1 MNKIS
6 VNQVIL
12 GPIVTEKS
20 LQLQDSGKYSFWV
33 SRNSSKHQIAVAF
46 QQAFGLEPIS
56 VNTSILKGKI
66 KTDWK
71 KRMPIT
77 KQDRKKAIIAVKKDQ
92 KIELLNLSAKK

>member
-6 VNQVIL
+6 VNKIIL

-33 SRNSSKHQIAVAF
+33 SRNSSKNQIAVAF
-46 QQAFGLEPIS
+46 KESFGLDPLNI
-56 VNTSILKGKI
+56 NTSTLKGKI

-77 KQDRKKAIIAVKKDQ
+77 KSDRKKAIISVKKDQ
-92 KIELLNLSAKK
+92 KIELLNLSTKK